1 MTAAFKAIFSAG
13 IPGPACRP
21 PSRPVWSFYGPRPHR
36 LSLGLSSMKACST
49 LARVGSAHRV
59 EFLLRCS
66 ARRSHRPHRGE
77 QECNAEVGRYP
88 RRRWLIWIAPRR
100 LKRRNCPRGT
110 PRLCRLA
117 AGGRVLARQAEL
129 AARSA
134 AAQMFGLLIQN
145 VPVRRTQGLLLQMA
159 LFGASNNGA
168 SFFLASARVGS
179 WSRPRIRKLTLIRRL
194 PCSR

>member
-1 MTAAFKAIFSAG
+1 MSFFGGKVRTPCFLRLSRSAPREVYEPPADG
-13 IPGPACRP
+13 TPGAPPQVAPACR
-21 PSRPVWSFYGPRPHR
+21 S
-36 LSLGLSSMKACST
+36 
-49 LARVGSAHRV
+49 
-59 EFLLRCS
+59 S
-66 ARRSHRPHRGE
+66 ARSGFGFARGGRSHRGE
-77 QECNAEVGRYP
+77 QECNAEVGRDP

-100 LKRRNCPRGT
+100 LKIRHCPRGT
-110 PRLCRLA
+110 PRLCCLA

-145 VPVRRTQGLLLQMA
+145 VPARRTQGLLLQMA